1 MTRPFPNEVP
11 RWPNRVLA
19 VLVPLTLAACAG
31 VPPQAVQDGITPWT
45 TRIATNAPALAIEE
59 VSQAQLRRERARL
72 LSSVLDERAA
82 LTLALQGS
90 TRTQALLAEG
100 WAAQAAAA
108 ERGAAPS
115 VHIAL
120 ERIIHG
126 DERSYGQS
134 LGLGLVDWLTWPAR
148 QGLAQQQQAVQRLK
162 LSQDLL
168 GLHVAVRQQW
178 LRSVA
183 AVQLVTYHE
192 QVREAAEASAELARR
207 MQQVGNFSRLQRAR
221 EQAFLS
227 EATAQL
233 ARAMLQATQE
243 REALVRLLG
252 LNTEEAQQLRLPA
265 RLPDVPRTVR
275 STAETTR
282 AAQAE
287 RLDLALAHAQW
298 QAAAR
303 TQSLAWTAAADIGLT
318 LGRERE
324 GSSRS
329 RSAEIEWH
337 LPLLDSWRLR
347 QQSRSAEALAASHRL
362 ELAAAEAGSQLRER
376 YASYRT
382 SHELAVHARDELVPL
397 RKTITDEMLLKY
409 NGMLVG
415 VFELLADARSQVGAV
430 ITAIEAQRDFW
441 IADAALD
448 AAILGVP
455 AAAAD
460 LSAAKSEPGRANPGH

>member
-1 MTRPFPNEVP
+1 MTHASPRERPP
-11 RWPNRVLA
+11 WPSRLLLA
-19 VLVPLTLAACAG
+19 LLPLTLVACAG
-31 VPPQAVQDGITPWT
+31 LTPQAVQEGIAPWT
-45 TRIATNAPALAIEE
+45 GRIDTVAPPLAVDEAAR
-59 VSQAQLRRERARL
+59 AQLQRERARL
-72 LSSVLDERAA
+72 LSVELDERSA
-82 LTLALQGS
+82 LTLALQTS
-90 TRTQALLAEG
+90 TRVQALLAEG
-100 WAAQAAAA
+100 WAMQAATA

-115 VHIAL
+115 VNLAL
-120 ERIIHG
+120 ERVIHG
-126 DERSYGQS
+126 DERSYGQT
-134 LGLGLVDWLTWPAR
+134 LGISLVDWLTWPAR
-148 QGLAQQQQAVQRLK
+148 QGLAQQQLAVQRLK
-162 LSQDLL
+162 LAQDLL
-168 GLHVAVRQQW
+168 GLHAAVRQQW

-183 AVQLVTYHE
+183 AQQLVSYHE
-192 QVREAAEASAELARR
+192 QVRVAAEAGAELARR

-227 EATAQL
+227 ESTAQL

-252 LNTEEAQQLRLPA
+252 LNSEEAQQLRLPA

-275 STAETTR
+275 STEATTR

-303 TQSLAWTAAADIGLT
+303 TRAMAWTAGADIGLK
-318 LGRERE
+318 LGRERD
-324 GSSRS
+324 GATRS

-337 LPLLDSWRLR
+337 LPLLDSLLLR
-347 QQSRSAEALAASHRL
+347 QQSRSAEALAAAHRL
-362 ELAAAEAGSQLRER
+362 ELAAAEAASQLRER

-382 SHELAVHARDELVPL
+382 SHELAVQARDELVPL

-409 NGMLVG
+409 NGMLIG
-415 VFELLADARSQVGAV
+415 VFDLLADARSQVGAV
-430 ITAIEAQRDFW
+430 ITAIETQRDFW

-460 LSAAKSEPGRANPGH
+460 LSAAKSEPARANPGH